1 MIVAHGTWIPASGGG
16 GFFLWGETGLPEPLP
31 DSIPDSGGSPSFHP
45 FHSSSLQVEE
55 EVFRMLGEDG
65 RDGVRSGIEA
75 EFLLPTRNGRPVAS
89 PELLIDS
96 SGPGAVTRL
105 AKWRIS
111 GLSIPPMTALG
122 WLAGLPNELEEH
134 PSRVRLG
141 EDVHFWA
148 TTARLA
154 LELLARQRFLPGLD
168 GGSDSEGSRALW
180 TPWLDAEQE
189 RLERLVSAMPPVCRA
204 FVPPSNPI
212 ADPESLVND
221 FLANVVDDFVRQAA
235 SRLRLRP
242 RFLDSHGAEFAAAL
256 LQGDGTLSVEQDV
269 SHSLAIELADW
280 RKGLEDKI
288 EAPFRIAFR
297 LDPPGEEL
305 QELPTDA
312 EEAAAAGA
320 SWQLKYFL
328 QAVDDPTLLIPLDR
342 IWGHAGVS
350 WRYLKRR
357 MDRPQEQ
364 VLEALGRAS
373 SLFLPIEESLK
384 EARPESCGLTLE
396 EAYLFL
402 REGALLLRES
412 GFGVLVPSWW
422 RTGEAS
428 VGLRLHVPAPD
439 DPGRVSSSLSLETLV
454 EFDWQVAI
462 GSETM
467 DRQEFLQLVSLKQPL
482 VRLRG
487 RWVELRE
494 EQVEEAIRILGAK
507 TSRTVMPLRE
517 VLQLGLSG
525 GEEKLPVRGLDA
537 EGWVGALLTQL
548 SQAESVPLLDSPE
561 AFHGQLRPYQVS
573 GFSWLSFLG
582 RWGMGACLADDMG
595 LGKTIQMLAL
605 LLHRKRRGELTRP
618 FLLICPTSVMSN
630 WKKEAERFAPSLTVM
645 IHHGLGRHQGEAF
658 ARQASRH
665 DVVVSSYSLVHRD
678 LAHLSAVDWGGLV
691 LDEAQNIKNPAAK
704 QTKSVKRLAAP
715 TRVAL
720 TGTPIENRLSEL
732 WSIMDFLNPDYL
744 GSHSSFKSRFAVPI
758 ERYRD
763 QEATDELRRLVGPF
777 VLRRVKTDPTVIRDL
792 PEKNEMKVFCSLT
805 REQATLYEAVV
816 RENLTR
822 IDESEGMGRK
832 GAVLVA
838 LTRLKQVC
846 NHPAHYLGDGS
857 ALGERSGK
865 VTRLTEMLEEV
876 LAEGDNALIF
886 TQFAEMGKMLHRH
899 LQEALSTEVIFLH
912 GGVPV
917 RQRDKMIT
925 RFQEEPSGP
934 RIFILSLK
942 AGGFGLNL
950 TRARHVFHFDRWWNP
965 AVENQ
970 ATDRVFRI
978 GQTRSVAV
986 HKFICAGTVEER
998 IDELI
1003 EQKKE
1008 LAGLVVR
1015 AGEGWL
1021 TELSTLDLKE
1031 LFALR
1036 SDMVQE

>member
-1 MIVAHGTWIPASGGG
+1 MIVAHGTWLPASGGG
-16 GFFLWGETGLPEPLP
+16 GFFLWGETGPS
-31 DSIPDSGGSPSFHP
+31 DSHRNVTRERSVHP
-45 FHSSSLQVEE
+45 FQAPSRQLEDD
-55 EVFRMLGEDG
+55 VFRALGEDG
-65 RDGVRSGIEA
+65 HDGARAGVEV
-75 EFLLPTRNGRPVAS
+75 EFLLPSASGRPVAS
-89 PELLIDS
+89 PELLVDA
-96 SGPGAVTRL
+96 PQALEKKRL
-105 AKWRIS
+105 APWRIT
-111 GLSIPPMTALG
+111 GLTIPPLAALG
-122 WLAGLPNELEEH
+122 WLAGLPNELDDH
-134 PSRVRLG
+134 PARVRLG
-141 EDVHFWA
+141 EDVRFWA
-148 TTARLA
+148 TAARLA
-154 LELLARQRFLPGLD
+154 LELLARQRFLPGLEWRD
-168 GGSDSEGSRALW
+168 SDKSRALW
-180 TPWLDAEQE
+180 APWLDAEQE

-204 FVPPSNPI
+204 FVPASKEMV
-212 ADPESLVND
+212 DPEFLVND

-242 RFLDSHGAEFAAAL
+242 RFLDSHGAQFAASL
-256 LQGDGTLSVEQDV
+256 LQGDGTLPVQEDV
-269 SHSLAIELADW
+269 SQFLATELADW
-280 RKGLEDKI
+280 RKGLEDES

-297 LDPPGEEL
+297 LDPPNEEL
-305 QELPTDA
+305 AA
-312 EEAAAAGA
+312 EAGSVDSAGA

-328 QAVDDPTLLIPLDR
+328 QAVDDPSVLIPLDG
-342 IWGHAGVS
+342 IWAHAGVS
-350 WRYLKRR
+350 WRYLQRR
-357 MDRPQEQ
+357 MDRPQER

-384 EARPESCGLTLE
+384 AARPDSCGLTLE
-396 EAYLFL
+396 QAYLFL

-422 RTGEAS
+422 RSGEAS
-428 VGLRLHVPAPD
+428 IGLRLHVAAPD
-439 DPGRVSSSLSLETLV
+439 DPGRVSSALSLETLV
-454 EFDWQVAI
+454 KFDWQVAI
-462 GSETM
+462 GDETL

-482 VRLRG
+482 VHLRG

-494 EQVEEAIRILGAK
+494 DQIEEATRVLSA
-507 TSRTVMPLRE
+507 RAERQVMPLRE
-517 VLQLGLSG
+517 VLQFGLSG
-525 GEEKLPVRGLDA
+525 RDDKLPVRGLDA

-548 SQAESVPLLDSPE
+548 SRAESLPLLDSPQ

-582 RWGMGACLADDMG
+582 RWGLGACLADDMG

-605 LLHRKRRGELTRP
+605 LLHRKGQGELKRP

-630 WKKEAERFAPSLTVM
+630 WKKEAERFAPSLRVM
-645 IHHGLGRHQGEAF
+645 IHHGLGRREGEAF

-665 DVVVSSYSLVHRD
+665 DLVVSSYSLVHRD
-678 LAHLSAVDWGGLV
+678 LDRLSAVDWGGLV

-704 QTKSVKRLAAP
+704 QTKSVKRLGAP
-715 TRVAL
+715 SRVAL

-763 QEATDELRRLVGPF
+763 QEATDELRRLVRAF
-777 VLRRVKTDPTVIRDL
+777 VLRRVKTDPTVIKDL
-792 PEKNEMKVFCSLT
+792 PEKNEMKIFCSLT

-816 RENLTR
+816 RESLTR
-822 IDESEGMGRK
+822 IDEADGIRRK

-846 NHPAHYLGDGS
+846 NHPAHYLGDRS
-857 ALGERSGK
+857 ALDERSGK
-865 VTRLTEMLEEV
+865 LTRLSEMLEEV
-876 LAEGDNALIF
+876 LAEGDHALIF
-886 TQFAEMGKMLHRH
+886 TQFAEMGGMLHRH
-899 LQEALSTEVIFLH
+899 LQDALSTEVIFLH

-917 RQRDKMIT
+917 RQREEMIT
-925 RFQEEPSGP
+925 RFQEEPAGP
-934 RIFILSLK
+934 RIFVLSLK

-986 HKFICAGTVEER
+986 YKFICAGTVEER
-998 IDELI
+998 IDALI

-1015 AGEGWL
+1015 AGESWL
-1021 TELSTLDLKE
+1021 TELSTSDLKE

-1036 SDMVQE
+1036 RDVVQE